1 MRFARKLFLLTA
13 MAVAALALT
22 AGAASAQTETPKTA
36 FNELSGTPCGTVTLN
51 VHDAVGGCHIT
62 FQSHEVGIP
71 LHAYIPAKTT
81 ISNCIVNLEG
91 QIGSNGEG
99 WIDSITLTQPV
110 DPVGTCIRTECDE
123 AAPSHADIPW
133 PFHVVEHSSGEEE
146 VEATFCLRAA
156 SAAEGSAGNRCEVH
170 LEFTDLGGHN
180 YEIGH
185 LAGASR
191 EAFCENN
198 PPNGTT
204 HPTLPFPL
212 SIEGHLTTVG
222 TQEAGKV
229 EIVHDI

>member
-13 MAVAALALT
+13 MAVTAFALT
-22 AGAASAQTETPKTA
+22 AGSASAQETPKTA
-36 FNELSGTPCGTVTLN
+36 LTEAGDPCGTVTL
-51 VHDAVGGCHIT
+51 VGHDAQGGCHVT
-62 FQSHEVGIP
+62 FQSDVTGIP

-81 ISNCIVNLEG
+81 ISNCDVDLEG
-91 QIGSNGEG
+91 RIGTNGEG
-99 WIDSITLTQPV
+99 WIDEITLTNTGIGVPC
-110 DPVGTCIRTECDE
+110 TRTECDE
-123 AAPSHADIPW
+123 PAGPNHNQDNPW

-146 VEATFCLRAA
+146 VEAVFCLRPANTI
-156 SAAEGSAGNRCEVH
+156 EGTAGNRCEVH

-180 YEIGH
+180 YEAGH
-185 LAGASR
+185 LAGAGR

-222 TQEAGKV
+222 TEEAGTV
-229 EIVHDI
+229 EIVHD